1 MDNNQKPQYDCE
13 AIARQI
19 YDWLKNSYLPM
30 RISTSEAMEIMGL
43 CNIEEDD
50 PLFNDTRAMF
60 DINYALMKIIKE
72 EKEYVADHS
81 EFAGMVVG
89 LPFNIPFVFR
99 EKKRKGNSVAH
110 P

>member
-1 MDNNQKPQYDCE
+1 MDDTQRPPYDCE

-30 RISTSEAMEIMGL
+30 RISTSEAMELMGL

-60 DINYALMKIIKE
+60 DINYALMKIIKK
-72 EKEYVADHS
+72 EKEFVADTS
-81 EFAGMVVG
+81 EYAGMKVG
-89 LPFNIPFVFR
+89 FPFNIPFIFR
-99 EKKRKGNSVAH
+99 KKRH
-110 P
+110 